1 MNTIE
6 NYISSQIDI
15 NNKAIQSIIGKFE
28 PCELRKGDYLLKSDT
43 ICKKI
48 AFIETGYLRMFNI
61 VDGNEITLWIGGS
74 GRFITSVSSFVFQ
87 TKNLW
92 NIQAIT
98 DCKLLVINREKH
110 FELCQKEPKWL
121 EFDNLILAN
130 AFAILEQRMFSHLH
144 TTASERL
151 QLLLNE
157 EPELFLNVPHQY
169 IASMLGIA
177 PESLSRLRKKL
188 VKTIS

>member
-1 MNTIE
+1 M
-6 NYISSQIDI
+6 
-15 NNKAIQSIIGKFE
+15 QSIVNRFE
-28 PCELRKGDYLLKSDT
+28 TCELSKGSYFLKSGE
-43 ICKKI
+43 ICRKM
-48 AFIETGYLRMFNI
+48 AFSETGYLRMYNL
-61 VDGNEITLWIGGS
+61 VDGNEITLWIGGN

-98 DCKLLVINREKH
+98 KCKLLVISRKKH
-110 FELCQKEPKWL
+110 FELCQREPKWL

-130 AFAILEQRMFSHLH
+130 AFAILEQRLFSHLH

-157 EPELFLNVPHQY
+157 QPEVFLNVPHQY